1 MLRPNYNTTF
11 ECWNILLTTECRGI
25 KLIIN
30 LKQKQMKN
38 LKLAPKRTTCLACGH
53 VYTHGFC
60 PCGGYGEIEET
71 LA

>member
-1 MLRPNYNTTF
+1 
-11 ECWNILLTTECRGI
+11 
-25 KLIIN
+25 
-30 LKQKQMKN
+30 MKN